1 MVLSSGC
8 TPDHSPWRGGED
20 SRDTES
26 PRRGRREGQ
35 KHTHRKTETYRES
48 RGWRKSSSSGFPMRL
63 REALVLSCR
72 THQKEGGGATE
83 RQLEGVFVLD
93 KIAAKGKDDKP
104 GILFFFFL
112 ISPNP
117 YGLKPRGLKEPE
129 KVGSILRQ
137 GVCSGGLAQ
146 LPVGRGLGALRCQT
160 GPQVQSLPFPALQE
174 GRPKPQHEGM
184 PRVPDLLLSC
194 RFPGQKITVIATSY
208 LVFRCQ
214 SEMKVTQLCPTL
226 CNPMD
231 YIHSM
236 EFSRPAYWSG

>member
-1 MVLSSGC
+1 MERILGTQRAQDEGEGKDRNTCTERQTYKESG
-8 TPDHSPWRGGED
+8 E
-20 SRDTES
+20 
-26 PRRGRREGQ
+26 
-35 KHTHRKTETYRES
+35 
-48 RGWRKSSSSGFPMRL
+48 WRKSSPSGFPRKL

-83 RQLEGVFVLD
+83 RQLEGVSVLG

-112 ISPNP
+112 IPPNP
-117 YGLKPRGLKEPE
+117 YGLKPRSLKKPE

-137 GVCSGGLAQ
+137 GTRSGGLLQ

-160 GPQVQSLPFPALQE
+160 GPQVQSLPFPAPQE

-184 PRVPDLLLSC
+184 PRVPNLLLSF

-208 LVFRCQ
+208 LIITCQ
-214 SEMKVTQLCPTL
+214 NEVKVKVAQSCPTL

-231 YIHSM
+231 YTHSM
-236 EFSRPAYWSG
+236 EFLRPVYWSG